1 MPNVTVY
8 RDSNLT
14 AEDIA
19 GFGFEHVG
27 IATGAAWRRDGV
39 ARFHPLPIAIDAA
52 MPVFTPDD
60 IMDGKLP
67 AGHVVI
73 YDDDHYYLAG
83 VLAELLVRNGNR
95 VTFLT
100 QATKVSDWS
109 TQTLDQPFIQ
119 ARILEL
125 GVDVLVTHA
134 LSRVGASSVTA
145 ACTYTG
151 RGKAIACA
159 AVLLVTA
166 RLPNDGV
173 YRDLK
178 AMQESW
184 VDHGIESVRVF
195 GDAQAPAAI
204 AWATYAGHRY
214 AEELE
219 APEPK
224 DGVPF
229 KRVLAAM
236 EA

>member
-1 MPNVTVY
+1 
-8 RDSNLT
+8 
-14 AEDIA
+14 
-19 GFGFEHVG
+19 
-27 IATGAAWRRDGV
+27 
-39 ARFHPLPIAIDAA
+39 

-67 AGHVVI
+67 SGHVVI

-100 QATKVSDWS
+100 PATKVSDWS
-109 TQTLDQPFIQ
+109 TMTLDQPFIQ

-125 GVDVLVTHA
+125 GVDVHVTHA
-134 LSRVGASSVTA
+134 LSRIGASSVTA

-151 RGKAIACA
+151 REKRDCLRCRFAGDGAPCPMTASIATSKA
-159 AVLLVTA
+159 
-166 RLPNDGV
+166 R
-173 YRDLK
+173 RR
-178 AMQESW
+178 SW
-184 VDHGIESVRVF
+184 ADHGIESVRVF

-219 APEPK
+219 APEPE

-236 EA
+236 ET

>member
-1 MPNVTVY
+1 L
-8 RDSNLT
+8 SS
-14 AEDIA
+14 ADILE
-19 GFGFEHVG
+19 FGFEHIG
-27 IATGAAWRRDGV
+27 LATGATWRRDGV
-39 ARFHPLPIAIDAA
+39 ARYNLLPIPIDDA

-60 IMDGKLP
+60 IMAGKLP
-67 AGHVVI
+67 SGHTVI

-100 QATKVSDWS
+100 PASKVSDWS
-109 TQTLDQPFIQ
+109 TMTLDQPFIQ

-125 GVDVLVTHA
+125 GVDVRVTRG
-134 LSRVGASSVTA
+134 LSRIGASSVIA

-151 RGKAIACA
+151 RQTETACD

-166 RLPNDGV
+166 RLPNDEL

-178 AMQESW
+178 SVEGSW
-184 VDHGIESVRVF
+184 RDHSIESVRIF

-219 APEPK
+219 TPAPE

-236 EA
+236 ET